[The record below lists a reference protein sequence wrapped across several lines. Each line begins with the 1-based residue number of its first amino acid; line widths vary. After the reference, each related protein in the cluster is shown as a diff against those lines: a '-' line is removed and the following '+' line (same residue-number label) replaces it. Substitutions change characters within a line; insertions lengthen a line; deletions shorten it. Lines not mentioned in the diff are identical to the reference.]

1 MPEPSPRLGK
11 RSRFGARL
19 IQNRIGQL
27 LRRRGYAT
35 EPHIS
40 TLFGGFD
47 SMTLLKAN
55 ARSHDQILDAVCS
68 IAIEYAKR
76 REKKLGTPSN
86 PILGTDLIPALNF
99 DKIKKQKKSLQRL
112 RAIFSKSCPWCD

>member
-1 MPEPSPRLGK
+1 
-11 RSRFGARL
+11 
-19 IQNRIGQL
+19 
-27 LRRRGYAT
+27 
-35 EPHIS
+35 
-40 TLFGGFD
+40 
-47 SMTLLKAN
+47 MTLLKAN